1 MANTFHTC
9 KNCGHKND
17 GHYCALCGQSFSTHR
32 ITLSHLFEEVFH
44 FFTHMEHG
52 FGYTLKQL
60 IIHPGSVQKEYL
72 LGHRVKM
79 QKPFSMFFLCATLC
93 GLAEYWI
100 NVTISKYYSA
110 GDQSEIYFFQHYLV
124 FEQVFLAPVYA
135 LVLWILFN
143 RFKYNYA
150 EWLVITFY
158 LSSFFF
164 LLIIL
169 VNVLKFLWPHLD
181 TKYIEFP
188 VVTAYNILTTI
199 NLLKQ
204 YPRWKVVLLACCGVA
219 INYTLAQI
227 VKQLIENNIAH

>member
-1 MANTFHTC
+1 MTNTFYTC
-9 KNCGHKND
+9 KNCGHKNEES
-17 GHYCALCGQSFSTHR
+17 YCSRCGQSFSTHR
-32 ITLSHLFEEVFH
+32 ITLQHLFEEIFH

-60 IIHPGSVQKEYL
+60 VIAPGIIQKKYL
-72 LGHRVKM
+72 EGHRVKL

-100 NVTISKYYSA
+100 NTAISKYYNA
-110 GDQSEIYFFQHYLV
+110 GDQNEIYFFQHYLV

-135 LVLWILFN
+135 LTLWILFI

-164 LLIIL
+164 LLIIP
-169 VNVLKFLWPHLD
+169 VNALKFIWPDLN
-181 TKYIEFP
+181 TMYIEFP
-188 VVTAYNILTTI
+188 ILTAYNVLTTI
-199 NLLKQ
+199 NLFNQ
-204 YPRWKVVLLACCGVA
+204 YPRWKVVLLGCLGVG
-219 INYTLAQI
+219 INYGLAEI
-227 VKQLIENNIAH
+227 VKDIVQNNVAH